1 MTIHTQNI
9 NLISEGGFFSLNI
22 TDQVRS
28 ILKDTAVQEGTVL
41 VFYRHTTGAVLLVE
55 HEAGMLVDLE
65 DVLEKITPSA
75 HDYKHHLR
83 GYDSNGAAHLRTA
96 LLNVSVT
103 IPVVSG
109 DLLLGEYQEI
119 IVIDFDPGEKKRT
132 TVVQVM
138 GE

>member
-1 MTIHTQNI
+1 MIHTES
-9 NLISEGGFFSLNI
+9 LSLVSEGGFFSLNI

-28 ILKDTAVQEGTVL
+28 ILQDAAIQEGTVL

-65 DVLEKITPSA
+65 DVLEKITPA
-75 HDYKHHLR
+75 AYDYKHHLR
-83 GYDSNGAAHLRTA
+83 GFDANGAAHIRTA
-96 LLNVSVT
+96 LLSVSATV
-103 IPVVSG
+103 PVVSG

-119 IVIDFDPGEKKRT
+119 IVIDFDPGEKTRT
-132 TVVQVM
+132 VIVQVT